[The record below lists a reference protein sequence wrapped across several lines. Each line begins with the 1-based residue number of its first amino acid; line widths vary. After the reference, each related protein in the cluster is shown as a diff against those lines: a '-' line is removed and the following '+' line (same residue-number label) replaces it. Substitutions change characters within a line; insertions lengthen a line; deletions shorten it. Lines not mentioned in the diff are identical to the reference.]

1 MTDYLEDLGRRGRR
15 APWLVWTLALIVSVL
30 VNAGVAYQF
39 SRTAVLAERRAVAE
53 TTPAQPPVT
62 LVRFVEANPQVPDN
76 PPDPTVQESTRD
88 QQAAQPEPE
97 PAAESPAPQR
107 ESELES
113 QTIVP
118 RGEAPEP
125 LAPGVYGAAPAEPT
139 PPEADTPPVPAEASG
154 IPLPSREREL
164 PEWIEPPVTGP
175 GVEIPEPVEGEPDP
189 PEPAPVEEEVPQVLD
204 LRPGG
209 GEPRP
214 AEEAAEETAVPPPA
228 PQGREAQPLPRRR
241 VGADVLEAPLNRSE
255 TSAPRRGRLSVD
267 SRVTDYGAYTQR
279 MLEAIQQEWFRLIRE
294 VQVSTNFSRVDT
306 VFTVDASG
314 SITDVRITEST
325 AGDLASVLCLDAIYG
340 RAPYGEWTP
349 SMRER
354 LGEQTEV
361 EITFHYR

>member
-15 APWLVWTLALIVSVL
+15 APWLIWIVALVISML

-39 SRTAVLAERRAVAE
+39 SRTAVLAEQRAAAE
-53 TTPAQPPVT
+53 ATPSPPPVT
-62 LVRFVEANPQVPDN
+62 LVRFVEANPQVPEN

-88 QQAAQPEPE
+88 QQAAQPEPAP
-97 PAAESPAPQR
+97 PAEAPAPQR
-107 ESELES
+107 DSEVES

-125 LAPGVYGAAPAEPT
+125 LEPGIYGSPAAEPT
-139 PPEADTPPVPAEASG
+139 PPEVEVPPAPAEAPG
-154 IPLPSREREL
+154 RPLPPREREL
-164 PEWIEPPVTGP
+164 PEWVEPPVTGP

-189 PEPAPVEEEVPQVLD
+189 PEPAPAEEEVPKVLD

-209 GEPRP
+209 GEPQRP
-214 AEEAAEETAVPPPA
+214 AEPREETAAAEPA
-228 PQGREAQPLPRRR
+228 PRGREAQPLPRRR

-255 TSAPRRGRLSVD
+255 ASAPRRGRLSVD

-314 SITDVRITEST
+314 SITDVRITDST
-325 AGDLASVLCLDAIYG
+325 AGDLASVICLDAIYG
-340 RAPYGEWTP
+340 RAPYGEWTA

-354 LGEQTEV
+354 LGGQTEV